1 MAKALVVGGSLA
13 GLFAANLL
21 HRAGWQVTVFERS
34 GEELA
39 SRGAG
44 IVTHPELFQAL
55 SRCGIAAHDN
65 VGVTVQQRVVL
76 GRDGSVVGEL
86 EVPQLLT
93 SWGRMYRLLRSALPE
108 DCYQNGVT
116 IESIE
121 SIQGGCSRI
130 KGRRGS
136 QTLDASGDLIV
147 IADGIRSHLR
157 EQLAPEDAPVY
168 AGYIAWRGLVE
179 EAQLSAS
186 THAALFGK
194 FGFCLP
200 EGEQMLGYPVAG
212 AGDTTA
218 VGQRRYNFVW
228 YRPADAQSRLPDLL
242 TDVTGRI
249 HQHNI
254 APHLIRPE
262 LVEEM
267 RAAASQ
273 VLAPQFA
280 EIVQRCEQPFLQP
293 IYDLATSRLCYA
305 RSVLIGDAAFVARPH
320 VGMGVTK
327 AAEDAMT
334 LVDCLTSHNDVQA
347 ALDSYQQQRHTAGQ
361 DVVQRARRL
370 GAYMQA
376 QIASDAERAMAA
388 RYRTPGAV
396 MCETALT
403 AHAADRITRAELAA
417 TSPGASIA

>member
-1 MAKALVVGGSLA
+1 MARALVVGGSLA

-34 GEELA
+34 GDELA

-44 IVTHPELFQAL
+44 IVTHPELFEAL
-55 SRCGIAAHDN
+55 RRCGIAAQDN

-76 GRDGSVVGEL
+76 ASDGSVVGEL

-93 SWGRMYRLLRSALPE
+93 SWGRMYRLLRNALPE
-108 DCYQNGVT
+108 GCYQNGVT
-116 IESIE
+116 IESIDG
-121 SIQGGCSRI
+121 STKRVTGVC
-130 KGRRGS
+130 GS
-136 QTLDASGDLIV
+136 QMIDASGDLVV
-147 IADGIRSHLR
+147 IADGIRSQLR
-157 EQLAPEDAPVY
+157 QQLAPDDAPIY

-179 EAQLSAS
+179 EDRLSAA

-212 AGDTTA
+212 AGDTTT

-228 YRPADAQSRLPDLL
+228 YRPADGAGQLPELL
-242 TDVTGRI
+242 TDATGRT

-254 APHLIRPE
+254 APHLIRAE
-262 LVEEM
+262 LVGDM
-267 RAAASQ
+267 REAAAR

-293 IYDLATSRLCYA
+293 IYDLTTSRLCYGRA
-305 RSVLIGDAAFVARPH
+305 VLIGDAAFVARPH

-327 AAEDAMT
+327 AAEDAMS
-334 LVDCLTSHNDVQA
+334 LVDSLASHSSVES
-347 ALDSYQQQRHTAGQ
+347 ALESYQQQRHAAGGE
-361 DVVQRARRL
+361 VVQRARRL

-376 QIASDAERAMAA
+376 QIASEAERVMAS
-388 RYRTPGAV
+388 RYRSPRAV
-396 MCETALT
+396 LCETALT
-403 AHAADRITRAELAA
+403 AHAAAHYSQAEIRSVSESA
-417 TSPGASIA
+417 TLV